1 MILGRGRK
9 DAGLKPEEERRGLL
23 AALPGLREE
32 KLAVGTY
39 PTASLLSF
47 LPRTTVGWLE
57 WEMGTGWVRR
67 VGRPVV
73 HRLTKVSSFP
83 GGNAEL
89 NCRERLEETCRARL
103 KGGP

>member
-9 DAGLKPEEERRGLL
+9 DAGLKPEEEKERRGLL

-39 PTASLLSF
+39 PAASLIPSF
-47 LPRTTVGWLE
+47 LPRTTVGWLG
-57 WEMGTGWVRR
+57 WETGTGWVRR

-83 GGNAEL
+83 GGNAE
-89 NCRERLEETCRARL
+89 EETLRRRHCM
-103 KGGP
+103 

>member
-1 MILGRGRK
+1 MILGRGRE

-47 LPRTTVGWLE
+47 LPRTTVGWLG

-67 VGRPVV
+67 VGRRWFIDLPKCLLSPGEMQRK
-73 HRLTKVSSFP
+73 RL
-83 GGNAEL
+83 
-89 NCRERLEETCRARL
+89 
-103 KGGP
+103 

>member
-1 MILGRGRK
+1 MILGRRRK
-9 DAGLKPEEERRGLL
+9 DAGLKPEEEEEEEEERRGLL

-32 KLAVGTY
+32 KLAVGAY

-47 LPRTTVGWLE
+47 LPRTTVGWLG

-83 GGNAEL
+83 GGNAE
-89 NCRERLEETCRARL
+89 EETLRRRHWM
-103 KGGP
+103 